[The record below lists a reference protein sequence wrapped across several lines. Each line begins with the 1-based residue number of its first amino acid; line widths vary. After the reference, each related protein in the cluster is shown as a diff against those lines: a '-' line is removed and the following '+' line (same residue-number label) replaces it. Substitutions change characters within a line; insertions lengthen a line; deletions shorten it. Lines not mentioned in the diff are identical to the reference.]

1 MNPNLTLRPKTG
13 SVYNRRFALKW
24 PQLVAA
30 LVNWDGIPSKRR
42 FPIESK
48 ATEISGNGEES
59 AEGAQQ
65 SEESA
70 GSGEES
76 AEGAQQSEESAGS
89 GVDTFLGGDDV
100 WIESE
105 LQVTIR
111 VESLGS
117 RV

>member
-24 PQLVAA
+24 PHLVAA

-70 GSGEES
+70 GSG
-76 AEGAQQSEESAGS
+76 
-89 GVDTFLGGDDV
+89 VDTVLGGDDV

-111 VESLGS
+111 VEGLGS

>member
-65 SEESA
+65 L
-70 GSGEES
+70 
-76 AEGAQQSEESAGS
+76 EESAGS